1 MIKNITKNQE
11 ISKNVIVANS
21 FLKRLKGLMFTK
33 ELSPDSSMYIS
44 PCGQIHTFFMN
55 YNIDVLYLDKNNII
69 LDVDENIRPGKIGKK
84 VKNAAAVIEL
94 QGGKIKKSSIK
105 VGHEIKISSIG

>member
-1 MIKNITKNQE
+1 MLKNITNKE
-11 ISKNVIVANS
+11 KISKNVIMASS

-33 ELSPDSSMYIS
+33 ELSLDSSMYIC

-69 LDVDENIRPGKIGKK
+69 LAIDENLRPGKIGKK
-84 VKNAAAVIEL
+84 VKGAAAVIEL
-94 QGGKIKKSSIK
+94 QGGKIKESNIK
-105 VGHEIKISSIG
+105 VGQAIQID

>member
-1 MIKNITKNQE
+1 MLKNITENQE
-11 ISKNVIVANS
+11 ISKNVIIANS
-21 FLKRLKGLMFTK
+21 FLKRLKGLTFTK
-33 ELSPDSSMYIS
+33 ELSPDSCMYIS

-84 VKNAAAVIEL
+84 VKDAAAVIEL
-94 QGGKIKKSSIK
+94 QGGKITKCN
-105 VGHEIKISSIG
+105 IKIGQTVKIT